1 MTQKKLKYFNGL
13 DIITLT
19 EGEDNVETI
28 THNEGN
34 NWVIVVQNNQRKT
47 IVSTYME
54 YTENMPLYSRNNS
67 SF

>member
-34 NWVIVVQNNQRKT
+34 NWAIVVQNNQRKT